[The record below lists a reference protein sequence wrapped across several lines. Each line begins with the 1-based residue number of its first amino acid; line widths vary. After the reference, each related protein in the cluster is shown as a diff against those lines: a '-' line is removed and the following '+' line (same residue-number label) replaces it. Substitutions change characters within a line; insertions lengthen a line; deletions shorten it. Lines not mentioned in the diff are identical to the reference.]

1 MMADLNDILTL
12 VKSRFESEII
22 SVDTSS
28 DIPSIV
34 VSSSSVYTI
43 IEFLKNDKASGYEFL
58 TDLCGIHYPEKE
70 LSLGVV
76 YHMHNLAENKRI
88 RVKTFVPQAKPEV
101 STITPLFS
109 AANWMERETYD
120 FYGIIFTDHPNL
132 KRILNVEFLDFF
144 PMRKEYPLEDPTRE
158 DKDNRFFGR

>member
-1 MMADLNDILTL
+1 MADIQEILTML
-12 VKSRFESEII
+12 RSRFESEII

-34 VSSSSVYTI
+34 VSSSSVYSI
-43 IEFLKNDKASGYEFL
+43 IEFLKNEKGGGFEFL
-58 TDLCGIHYPEKE
+58 TDLCGIHYPESK
-70 LSLGVV
+70 LPLGVV
-76 YHMHNLAENKRI
+76 YHLHNLAENNRI
-88 RVKTFVPQAKPEV
+88 RIKAFLPLAKPEV
-101 STITPLFS
+101 ASISHLFS

-158 DKDNRFFGR
+158 DKDDRFFGR